1 MSIKILNDFKKKEIT
16 EDNIIIGSGAGGST
30 TAYEL
35 LKSGKSSIILEEGP
49 SVEFQEKKKVGNRIT
64 KFYKNNGATPIYS
77 FSGGPLIGY
86 GQGSCVGGST
96 FINGGYFSITPEWIF
111 DSWIKEKKVNFS
123 YEEFKMYLNEIRSEI
138 NVTSVELKDID
149 KDSKVLLDGSK
160 KFNWKI
166 EKCERFLKDC
176 KRNNLCVIGCPSNSK
191 QSMNVTYHK
200 KLHENKIDIIHSCSV
215 NKIIFNNGVAT
226 HLIAKN
232 KIDNQNYKIKF
243 KNLFINCGPI
253 STPHLLIKNKLIKY
267 QKNQNDFEFHMNF
280 KIIVK
285 FKEKIYSNLSTVSI
299 YFVREFEKEGALLSA
314 ANSEIPY
321 LLATLSHSDL
331 NTKNDL
337 YENFSNYALYIYQIK
352 ARSRGKVKNF
362 MGVPYVNYD
371 FDDLDY
377 YQIQEAIKRT
387 SKLFLSQGAEF
398 IIYPIENAKKVYSLK
413 DADDLIQNIKIK
425 KLHLISVHGMSSTRA
440 GEESNSITDY
450 FGKLKNFKNIF
461 INDASILPGATG
473 ESPQASIMAFA
484 KHNVKNNKY

>member
-1 MSIKILNDFKKKEIT
+1 MPIKTLSDFQKNEIT
-16 EDNIIIGSGAGGST
+16 EENVIIGSGAGGST

-35 LKSGKSSIILEEGP
+35 LKKGKSSLILEEGP
-49 SVEFQEKKKVGNRIT
+49 AAEFDNKKKVGNRIA

-96 FINGGYFSITPEWIF
+96 FINGGYFSTTPEWIF
-111 DSWIKEKKVNFS
+111 KSWIKDKRVNFS
-123 YEEFKMYLNEIRSEI
+123 YEEFEMYLKEIRSEI
-138 NVTSVELKDID
+138 NISSVELNEVD

-191 QSMNVTYHK
+191 QSMNETYHK
-200 KLHENKIDIIHSCSV
+200 KLHENKIDIIHSCEV
-215 NKIIFNNGVAT
+215 NKIVFSNGKAT
-226 HLIAKN
+226 HLFAKN
-232 KIDNQNYKIKF
+232 RIDNSSYKIKF

-267 QKNQNDFEFHMNF
+267 QRNQNNFEFHMNF

-285 FKEKIYSNLSTVSI
+285 FKEKINSNLSTVSVF
-299 YFVREFEKEGALLSA
+299 FVREFEKEGALLSA

-321 LLATLSHSDL
+321 LLATLSHCDL
-331 NTKNDL
+331 KTKNDL

-352 ARSRGKVKNF
+352 ARSKGQVKNF
-362 MGVPYVNYD
+362 MGVPYVSYD
-371 FDDLDY
+371 FNNFDY
-377 YQIQEAIKRT
+377 HQIQEAIRRT

-398 IIYPIENAKKVYSLK
+398 IIYPVENAKKIFSLK
-413 DADDLIQNIKIK
+413 EAEDLIENIKIK
-425 KLHLISVHGMSSTRA
+425 KLHLISVHGMSSTRS
-440 GEESNSITDY
+440 GEEDNCITDY
-450 FGKLKNFKNIF
+450 FGKLKNFENIF
-461 INDASILPGATG
+461 LNDASILPGATG

-484 KHNVKNNKY
+484 KRNVKNNIY

>member
-1 MSIKILNDFKKKEIT
+1 MSIKVLNDFKGKEIT
-16 EDNIIIGSGAGGST
+16 EDNVIIGSGAGGST

-35 LKSGKSSIILEEGP
+35 LKIGKSSIILEEGP
-49 SVEFQEKKKVGNRIT
+49 SVEFQEDKKIGNRIT
-64 KFYKNNGATPIYS
+64 KLYKNNGATPMYS

-96 FINGGYFSITPEWIF
+96 FINGGYFSNTPEWIF
-111 DSWIKEKKVNFS
+111 DLWIKEKKVNFS
-123 YEEFKMYLNEIRSEI
+123 YEEFRMYLNEIRSEI
-138 NVTSVELKDID
+138 NITTVELKDTD
-149 KDSKVLLDGSK
+149 KDSKILLDGSK
-160 KFNWKI
+160 KFNWKT
-166 EKCERFLKDC
+166 EKVERFMKDC

-200 KLHENKIDIIHSCSV
+200 KLYENNIDIIHSCSV
-215 NKIIFNNGVAT
+215 HKIIFNNGLAT
-226 HLIAKN
+226 HLIANN

-253 STPHLLIKNKLIKY
+253 GTPHLLIKNKLIKY
-267 QKNQNDFEFHMNF
+267 QKNQNNFEFHMNF
-280 KIIVK
+280 KVIVK
-285 FKEKIYSNLSTVSI
+285 FKEKIHSNLSTASI

-331 NTKNDL
+331 DIKNDL

-352 ARSRGKVKNF
+352 ARSKGQVKNF
-362 MGVPYVNYD
+362 MGVPYVSYD

-377 YQIQEAIKRT
+377 YQIQKAIKRT

-398 IIYPIENAKKVYSLK
+398 IMYPIENAKRVYSVK
-413 DADDLIQNIKIK
+413 DAEDLTQNIKIK
-425 KLHLISVHGMSSTRA
+425 KLHLISVHGMSSARA
-440 GEESNSITDY
+440 GEENNSITDY

-461 INDASILPGATG
+461 INDASILPGVTG